1 MARDK
6 NSSRMTF
13 RDVYR
18 AVRGYRSVVF
28 QIRLSQEPFDVVSL
42 GTFSASTQ
50 VKDVIAEGE
59 KSLSQK
65 AGIARESVKYDS
77 HVSSQTKGISRG
89 IDENSR
95 LVQKDL
101 ILRFVVSGNE
111 SPLST
116 VSALSMQAEIDRL
129 QAEVGNLTN
138 KCKQQADAEE
148 ILICGEF
155 AYLVDWLADAAMFGR
170 NVASSRHRNFK
181 ETVMFTDR
189 TPYQHQQ
196 IESVITKLKRNTTF
210 QENDIIRVLDSIRM
224 KRKPKAHPDLNRLKK
239 YNRDSLRAMFSRHW
253 QTESEDILILLDNV
267 INGFTTSATPLML
280 R

>member
-6 NSSRMTF
+6 KPSRLTF

-28 QIRLSQEPFDVVSL
+28 QIKLPQEPFDMVSL

-50 VKDVIAEGE
+50 VKDVLAEGE

-65 AGIARESVKYDS
+65 AGIARETVKYDS
-77 HVSSQTKGISRG
+77 HVSSQIKGISRE

-101 ILRFVVSGNE
+101 ILRFVVSENE
-111 SPLST
+111 SPVST
-116 VSALSMQAEIDRL
+116 ASVLTMQAEIDRL
-129 QAEVGNLTN
+129 QAEVGSLTN

-148 ILICGEF
+148 ILISGEF
-155 AYLVDWLADAAMFGR
+155 AYLVDWLADAAMFGESA
-170 NVASSRHRNFK
+170 ASSRHRNFK
-181 ETVMFTDR
+181 ETVLYTVG
-189 TPYQHQQ
+189 TPSQTSELEVVLRQ
-196 IESVITKLKRNTTF
+196 LKKGTTF
-210 QENDIIRVLDSIRM
+210 KEEDIIRILDSIRI
-224 KRKPKAHPDLNRLKK
+224 KRKPKAHPAPYRLKK
-239 YNRDSLRAMFSRHW
+239 HNRDSLRAMFQKHW
-253 QTESEDILILLDNV
+253 GTDCQDILLLLDNV
-267 INGFTTSATPLML
+267 IKGFSSQETPLLL